1 MSHPSP
7 APVTDGPDRPTGKRQ
22 ELREKNRLALLEA
35 TLASIAEKGIA
46 ETSVSEIIARA
57 GLSRGMIHLHFG
69 GKENL
74 VEAAAELSNERYYE
88 QLEKHLAAS
97 GERPQDK
104 VVAIVRSDLSE
115 EVLNTRNVSVW
126 YAFRGEARQREV
138 IAAFSDTRDTRL
150 GGLAKRSF
158 VAIARAEGMAHPRAI
173 ARDASNGTLAILEGM
188 WTDYLLHPDKFD
200 RDDAAR
206 IVFRFLAAMF
216 PAHFCLTGAR

>member
-1 MSHPSP
+1 MSQNAP
-7 APVTDGPDRPTGKRQ
+7 ADPQIAPEQGGGKRQ
-22 ELREKNRLALLEA
+22 LLREKNRLTLLEA
-35 TLASIAEKGIA
+35 TLDSIAEQGIA

-74 VEAAAELSNERYYE
+74 VEAAAELSNQRYYE
-88 QLEKHLAAS
+88 QLERHLAAS
-97 GERPQDK
+97 GDRPQDK
-104 VVAIVRSDLSE
+104 IVAIVRSDLSE

-126 YAFRGEARQREV
+126 YAFRGEARKRAV
-138 IAAFSDTRDTRL
+138 IAGLSDTRDTRM

-158 VAIARAEGMAHPRAI
+158 VAIARAEGHAHPRAV

-188 WTDYLLHPDKFD
+188 WTDYLLHPDRFN
-200 RDDAAR
+200 RGDAAR

-216 PAHFCLTGAR
+216 PAHFNLSGAR